1 MDVTFDYWTNLCY
14 CCGSNA
20 GGTCTIDLTED
31 ELQLFKEVNKN
42 AAKDQAEDIIEY
54 FEGKVP
60 EELREK
66 IEDGIYDS
74 FRRAEAESVLKS
86 YGIDCLSNIT
96 EEEYNS
102 MTMEERIERCMEEAD
117 GEMDFCIVE
126 IKF

>member
-1 MDVTFDYWTNLCY
+1 MKELEQRFGKCIKENY
-14 CCGSNA
+14 
-20 GGTCTIDLTED
+20 LTY
-31 ELQLFKEVNKN
+31 LMKNKVYMLFKEVNEN
-42 AAKDQAEDIIEY
+42 AGKDQAADIIEY

>member
-14 CCGSNA
+14 CCGSNV

-31 ELQLFKEVNKN
+31 ELKLFKEVNEN

-74 FRRAEAESVLKS
+74 FRRAEAESVLRS